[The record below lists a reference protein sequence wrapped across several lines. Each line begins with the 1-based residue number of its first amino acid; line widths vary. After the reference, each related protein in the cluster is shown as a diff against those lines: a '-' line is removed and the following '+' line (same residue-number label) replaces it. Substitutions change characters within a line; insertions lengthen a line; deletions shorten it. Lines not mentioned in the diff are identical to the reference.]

1 MRGPGTSERAVCGEI
16 ERARDFPALGRRSR
30 PSSPHPVS
38 APVPVLRTLSLHTF
52 QISARRLR
60 TRPNSPRAARFA
72 VLVCLLLF
80 AVADPS
86 GAQAVVRLD
95 SAAAV
100 RGARSG
106 TWSAASG
113 SLTLMGTWTGV
124 ADTAHGTVTGTWTLS
139 DAQAKTVAFGGWSA
153 VKSADR
159 WAGAWR
165 ANVTGR
171 SGEYSGTWTS
181 SVDLKANARFVD
193 MFEKAAQAVVSGAW
207 TTGGKSG
214 GWSIRAAK

>member
-1 MRGPGTSERAVCGEI
+1 MRRPGTSEEAGCREI
-16 ERARDFPALGRRSR
+16 RGAREFAAFRHRTR
-30 PSSPHPVS
+30 PSSPH
-38 APVPVLRTLSLHTF
+38 A
-52 QISARRLR
+52 A
-60 TRPNSPRAARFA
+60 AARLA
-72 VLVCLLLF
+72 VLVCVVLL
-80 AVADPS
+80 AVANPS

-95 SAAAV
+95 SAATV

-113 SLTLMGTWTGV
+113 SLTLMGTWTAV
-124 ADTAHGTVTGTWTLS
+124 ADTAHGTVTGTWTLA

-153 VKSADR
+153 VKATDR
-159 WAGAWR
+159 WTGAWR

-171 SGEYSGTWTS
+171 AGEYSGTWTS

-193 MFEKAAQAVVSGAW
+193 MFEKAAQSVVSGSW
-207 TTGGKSG
+207 TTGGQSG

>member
-1 MRGPGTSERAVCGEI
+1 MRGARGFRA
-16 ERARDFPALGRRSR
+16 
-30 PSSPHPVS
+30 
-38 APVPVLRTLSLHTF
+38 LH
-52 QISARRLR
+52 LR
-60 TRPNSPRAARFA
+60 TRPSFPHTISVRNA
-72 VLVCLLLF
+72 VLVCLLLLN
-80 AVADPS
+80 AIGIS

-95 SAAAV
+95 SAATA

-113 SLTLMGTWTGV
+113 SLTLMGTWTAV
-124 ADTAHGTVTGTWTLS
+124 SDTAHGTVTGTWTLA

-171 SGEYSGTWTS
+171 AGEFSGTWTS
-181 SVDLKANARFVD
+181 SVDLKATARFVD
-193 MFEKAAQAVVSGAW
+193 MFEKAAQTIVSGAW

>member
-1 MRGPGTSERAVCGEI
+1 VRRPGTSEEAACGEM
-16 ERARDFPALGRRSR
+16 RGAWGFPALRPHPR
-30 PSSPHPVS
+30 PSSPHAVS
-38 APVPVLRTLSLHTF
+38 ARVPVLRTPSPHSSQT
-52 QISARRLR
+52 LR
-60 TRPNSPRAARFA
+60 TA
-72 VLVCLLLF
+72 VLLCLLLVT
-80 AVADPS
+80 AIDLS

-95 SAAAV
+95 SATMV

-113 SLTLMGTWTGV
+113 SLTLMGTWTAV
-124 ADTAHGTVTGTWTLS
+124 ADTAHSTVTGTWTLA

-153 VKSADR
+153 VKSTDR

-171 SGEYSGTWTS
+171 TGEYSGTWTS
-181 SVDLKANARFVD
+181 SVDLKLNARFVD
-193 MFEKAAQAVVSGAW
+193 MFEKAAQTIVSGAW
-207 TTGGKSG
+207 TTGGQSG